1 MKVTVHTPFTFLCNI
16 SPYKIDSNYEKE
28 KPLKAIKFES
38 KLNPWNVSSVSKFLK
53 VWYCCPEC
61 EFSCID
67 QELFCQHAIEKHE
80 KSKILFGG
88 ALTYISGDQKIKPL
102 EQVADIKT
110 VPTLKNTYIPAPS
123 IEMYDIKDDLL
134 ANNEASQEDDVKKP
148 EHIGAIYINKIY
160 LFIYIFISKITPIV
174 DQILCMKNVGTQL
187 SYGFDI
193 KIMVESGAFFWA
205 QTIHFLGEKY

>member
-1 MKVTVHTPFTFLCNI
+1 MPLSTWYRNVWVDPLLFFVLCNI

-80 KSKILFGG
+80 ASKILFGG
-88 ALTYISGDQKIKPL
+88 ALTYVSGDKIKPP

-110 VPTLKNTYIPAPS
+110 IPTSKNTYIPAPAID
-123 IEMYDIKDDLL
+123 IEMYDNKDDL
-134 ANNEASQEDDVKKP
+134 ANEASHEDDVKKP
-148 EHIGAIYINKIY
+148 EHIGAI
-160 LFIYIFISKITPIV
+160 
-174 DQILCMKNVGTQL
+174 
-187 SYGFDI
+187 
-193 KIMVESGAFFWA
+193 
-205 QTIHFLGEKY
+205 

>member
-1 MKVTVHTPFTFLCNI
+1 MLLSYGGNSLLPPYFEHLVQKCLGWSLTFFVLCNI

-67 QELFCQHAIEKHE
+67 QEMFCQHAIEKHE
-80 KSKILFGG
+80 SSKVLFGG
-88 ALTYISGDQKIKPL
+88 ALTYVSGDKIKSEVL
-102 EQVADIKT
+102 DIKIM
-110 VPTLKNTYIPAPS
+110 PALKNTYIPAPA
-123 IEMYDIKDDLL
+123 IEMFDSKDDLV
-134 ANNEASQEDDVKKP
+134 NEASHEDNVKKP

-160 LFIYIFISKITPIV
+160 LFIY
-174 DQILCMKNVGTQL
+174 
-187 SYGFDI
+187 
-193 KIMVESGAFFWA
+193 
-205 QTIHFLGEKY
+205 